1 MKLKNV
7 RLTLANVARTT
18 NSKTI
23 PVNDAGYVNKF
34 DELGKKTDVVDCYF
48 IDCSANKGDV
58 LKVKFPVTPEIA
70 EKIEQLKADLENDI
84 DIEISF
90 TNLKLTPFALKAD
103 NGSVLSGVAG
113 KADDFTVVT
122 SVEDVMSDLIV

>member
-1 MKLKNV
+1 MKLKNI

-18 NSKTI
+18 NSKTM

-34 DELGKKTDVVDCYF
+34 DELGKKTDVVDYYF

-70 EKIEQLKADLENDI
+70 EKIEQLKADLENDV

-90 TNLKLTPFALKAD
+90 TGLKLTAYAIKSD
-103 NGSVLSGVAG
+103 SGSVLSGVSG
-113 KADDFTVVT
+113 KAEDFTVET
-122 SVEDVMSDLIV
+122 SVDDIMNDIIM

>member
-1 MKLKNV
+1 MKLKNL

-18 NSKTI
+18 NSKTM
-23 PVNDAGYVNKF
+23 PVNEVGTVNKF
-34 DELGKKTDVVDCYF
+34 DELGKKTDEIEYHYVE
-48 IDCSANKGDV
+48 CSAYRGDV
-58 LKVKFPVTPEIA
+58 LKVKFPATLTD
-70 EKIEQLKADLENDI
+70 KIEQLKADLENDVE
-84 DIEISF
+84 IEISF

-122 SVEDVMSDLIV
+122 SVEDVMSDIVI

>member
-18 NSKTI
+18 NSKTM
-23 PVNDAGYVNKF
+23 PVNEAGAIYKL
-34 DELGKKTDVVDCYF
+34 DELGKKTEVVDNYY

-70 EKIEQLKADLENDI
+70 ERIEQLKADLENDV

-90 TNLKLTPFALKAD
+90 SGLKLTAYAIKTES
-103 NGSVLSGVAG
+103 GSVLSGVSG
-113 KADDFTVVT
+113 KAEDFTIVT
-122 SVEDVMSDLIV
+122 SVEDVMNDFMC